1 MLFDPY
7 FAFFYNILA
16 CLAVPFYY
24 VYECMAEMLMTIHD
38 RRGNEPNEDSQTQPI
53 ESQQNDF
60 SNMGAGIESDPE
72 IHKDSILVI
81 DNNDAHAQEECIPQ
95 PIYDEILQDHSQVG
109 SGSMLETYLD
119 QKSSEKPWK
128 VGENCK

>member
-1 MLFDPY
+1 
-7 FAFFYNILA
+7 
-16 CLAVPFYY
+16 
-24 VYECMAEMLMTIHD
+24 MAEMLMTIHD
-38 RRGNEPNEDSQTQPI
+38 RCGNEPNEDSQTQPI

-81 DNNDAHAQEECIPQ
+81 DNNDAHAQEERIPQ

-109 SGSMLETYLD
+109 SGSMLKTYLD

-128 VGENCK
+128 VGENRK